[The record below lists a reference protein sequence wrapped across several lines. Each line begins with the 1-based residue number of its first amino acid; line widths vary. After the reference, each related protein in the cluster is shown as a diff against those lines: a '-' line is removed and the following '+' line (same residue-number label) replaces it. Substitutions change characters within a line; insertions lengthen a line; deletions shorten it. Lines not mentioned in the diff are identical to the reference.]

1 MVICHAGLFPID
13 IPVFQTT
20 GYPKKSY
27 PLFLNYL
34 PNAPYWQHNPF
45 RVYSKNTLILLIFLQ
60 KRNINVKYKRSTSP
74 FLCKEN
80 RIRTIHVSVAIESNT
95 LILELVT
102 AVLSGTHVL
111 YQVIE
116 IQVFRNA
123 FSAYEHL
130 GL

>member
-1 MVICHAGLFPID
+1 
-13 IPVFQTT
+13 
-20 GYPKKSY
+20 
-27 PLFLNYL
+27 
-34 PNAPYWQHNPF
+34 
-45 RVYSKNTLILLIFLQ
+45 
-60 KRNINVKYKRSTSP
+60 VKYKRSTSP